1 MGLDLVLAGSAL
13 GVAWLARPWRAL
25 TPEGPPW
32 PWLVWTLVMPWCWAV
47 DRWGGMPLLQPL
59 SGACLLVL
67 MAGWPLAMLAL
78 LPVTL
83 ATVWLSGLGWEPALS
98 RAVWLGVVPGSLTLL
113 FGAGV
118 RRLLP
123 HHLFVYILG
132 RGFFAT
138 ALSCSLAASVPLLWQ
153 VPATGTEVGDLLL
166 ARGLTA
172 WGEAFLTGM
181 LVAIGV
187 AFRPQWLATY
197 SDSLYLPR

>member
-1 MGLDLVLAGSAL
+1 
-13 GVAWLARPWRAL
+13 
-25 TPEGPPW
+25 
-32 PWLVWTLVMPWCWAV
+32 
-47 DRWGGMPLLQPL
+47 
-59 SGACLLVL
+59 
-67 MAGWPLAMLAL
+67 MLAL

-83 ATVWLSGLGWEPALS
+83 ATVWLNGLGWEPALS

-113 FGAGV
+113 FGAGI

-123 HHLFVYILG
+123 HHLFIYILG

-197 SDSLYLPR
+197 SDRLYLPR